1 MPRSGVKRAAL
12 SVLACSTVVL
22 ALPGQAEAAPGGID
36 LSAVPANLGSVLSP
50 DAIAS
55 LAPAVIGLLTTPA
68 AGTDAQASLLEQ
80 AKASAAALPPQI
92 GSVLTSV
99 VKFIDGSGGGGPK
112 IPTSD
117 GVVISQF
124 LYPSVGPKCISET
137 GHSVGTALA
146 VPGPAKLPV
155 PGPKK
160 GQTAFVFTALGT
172 PLPTAHQSSPMEVT
186 WVNISTGK
194 TGTTK
199 LTDDAKINH
208 PNGPATLSGTAN
220 TGSGRVLAIISGS
233 LTTQAAGQKSHSCS
247 FLPTIGTVEVP

>member
-1 MPRSGVKRAAL
+1 VPRSGVKRAAL
-12 SVLACSTVVL
+12 SVLACSAVVL
-22 ALPGQAEAAPGGID
+22 ALPGQAQAAPAGLD
-36 LSAVPANLGSVLSP
+36 LSALPTDIGSVISP

-80 AKASAAALPPQI
+80 AKASAAALPPEVGNI
-92 GSVLTSV
+92 LTSV

-112 IPTSD
+112 IPTND
-117 GVVISQF
+117 GVVMSQV

-146 VPGPAKLPV
+146 VPGPAKLPL

-172 PLPTAHQSSPMEVT
+172 PLPTARQPEPLEVT
-186 WVNISTGK
+186 WVNISSGK

-199 LTDDAKINH
+199 LTDHAKINH
-208 PNGPATLSGTAN
+208 PNGPATLSGTAD

-233 LTTQAAGQKSHSCS
+233 LTTKAAGQKSHSCS